1 MRAAGDVPLAGLEK
15 RCIRFRPPDISKGRF
30 VVPRRFCGGEP
41 RVNMNGNA
49 APGRPKTA
57 LLILAFFAIYVIWG
71 STYLAIRV
79 AIESIPPLLMMG
91 VRHVVAGILL
101 FAYMRARGEA
111 APPRSVWKPAVLAGA
126 LCFLG
131 GHGLLAWAEQRVSSG
146 MAALLVSLEPVIMV
160 LLARRAKQEG
170 SISGRTIAGLILG
183 IAGVGVLIPF
193 DARGETV
200 SAAAVLAGGVL
211 WSVGAIYARGA
222 ASGVSSGM
230 YSAMQMLAGGVLL
243 VTVGTGFGERVQLSS
258 VSLRSVVA
266 LGILIVFG
274 SVIAFSAYTWLMRV
288 STAARVGTHA
298 YVNPIIAVWL
308 GWALGGEVVTG
319 RMLLG
324 ATIVLASVLLV
335 NQSESGKAV
344 TLGSGDVEEEAVAD

>member
-1 MRAAGDVPLAGLEK
+1 
-15 RCIRFRPPDISKGRF
+15 
-30 VVPRRFCGGEP
+30 
-41 RVNMNGNA
+41 MNENA
-49 APGRPKTA
+49 ERERPKTG
-57 LLILAFFAIYVIWG
+57 LLILAFLAIYVIWG
-71 STYLAIRV
+71 STFLAIRV
-79 AIESIPPLLMMG
+79 AIETIPPLLMMSA
-91 VRHVVAGILL
+91 RHVVAGILL
-101 FAYMRARGEA
+101 FAYMRLRGEA
-111 APPRSVWKPAVLAGA
+111 APPRSAWKPAVVAGA

-131 GHGLLAWAEQRVSSG
+131 SHGLLAWAEQRVSSG

-170 SISGRTIAGLILG
+170 TISGRTIVGLILG
-183 IAGVGVLIPF
+183 IAGV
-193 DARGETV
+193 
-200 SAAAVLAGGVL
+200 AVLMPIDTRAETIAVAALLLGGTL

-230 YSAMQMLAGGVLL
+230 FSAMQMLSGGVLL
-243 VTVGTGFGERVQLSS
+243 LTVGTGFGERVHPSS

-266 LGILIVFG
+266 LGFLIVFG

-319 RMLLG
+319 RMLIG
-324 ATIVLASVLLV
+324 AAIVLASVLLV
-335 NQSESGKAV
+335 NQAESGKAV
-344 TLGSGDVEEEAVAD
+344 VLGSGEVKAEAAAD

>member
-1 MRAAGDVPLAGLEK
+1 
-15 RCIRFRPPDISKGRF
+15 
-30 VVPRRFCGGEP
+30 
-41 RVNMNGNA
+41 MNWSGTH
-49 APGRPKTA
+49 GRPKPG
-57 LLILAFFAIYVIWG
+57 LLILAFLAIYLVWG
-71 STYLAIRV
+71 STFLAIRV

-91 VRHVVAGILL
+91 ARHVLAGTLL
-101 FAYMRARGEA
+101 FAYMRVRGDAE
-111 APPRSVWKPAVLAGA
+111 PPRSAWKPAVLAGA

-131 GHGLLAWAEQRVSSG
+131 SHGLLAWAEQRVSSG

-160 LLARRAKQEG
+160 LLARRARQEG
-170 SISGRTIAGLILG
+170 RISSRTMAGLVVG
-183 IAGVGVLIPF
+183 IAGV
-193 DARGETV
+193 
-200 SAAAVLAGGVL
+200 AVLMPIDAKGEMIAVAALLLGGTL

-230 YSAMQMLAGGVLL
+230 FSAMQMLTGGVLL
-243 VTVGTGFGERVQLSS
+243 LTVGTGFGERVQLSS

-266 LGILIVFG
+266 LGFLIVFG

-324 ATIVLASVLLV
+324 AAIVLASVLLV
-335 NQSESGKAV
+335 NQAESGKAV
-344 TLGSGDVEEEAVAD
+344 TLGVKAEAVAD

>member
-1 MRAAGDVPLAGLEK
+1 MDSSSTSGQ
-15 RCIRFRPPDISKGRF
+15 
-30 VVPRRFCGGEP
+30 
-41 RVNMNGNA
+41 
-49 APGRPKTA
+49 PKTG
-57 LLILAFFAIYVIWG
+57 LLILAFLAIYVVWG
-71 STYLAIRV
+71 STYLGIRV

-91 VRHVVAGILL
+91 ARHVVAGALL
-101 FAYMRARGEA
+101 FAYMRLRGEA
-111 APPRSVWKPAVLAGA
+111 SPPRFAWKPALLAGA

-170 SISGRTIAGLILG
+170 RILGRTIAGLALG
-183 IAGVGVLIPF
+183 IAGVAVLMPIEV
-193 DARGETV
+193 RGETV
-200 SAAAVLAGGVL
+200 AAAAVLAGGVL

-243 VTVGTGFGERVQLSS
+243 LIVGTGFGERVQLGS
-258 VSLRSVVA
+258 VSLRSAAA
-266 LGILIVFG
+266 LGYLIVFG

-319 RMLLG
+319 RMLMG
-324 ATIVLASVLLV
+324 AAIVLASVLLV
-335 NQSESGKAV
+335 NQAESGKTV
-344 TLGSGDVEEEAVAD
+344 TLGPAESEAEAVAD